1 MVARLRM
8 TNPVTGETRKVST
21 FKQLR
26 KLRDSYKK
34 LPGVTTGI
42 KQLLDQQYLQQTPR
56 FVRRGRRKAAAA
68 EQRLVN
74 LIRARMKAK
83 EKITISRNGVSQNLV
98 RIQDDKGIA
107 LASEQTAN
115 IVQTA
120 FAQERTAQEQQLAG
134 ELEQAKSEGAIVKAG
149 GVTESGQAQISIQRP
164 PQEQGVGPIN
174 IPDKNASQIAGG
186 SAAIIDKL
194 RTSFTLAGPP
204 EPNPDARVPLVRE
217 EIEVQEAGGMA
228 IPSNFFEGV
237 VGSAVRKQSEFLGVR
252 SKAKEIQQSFQEQV
266 AGKFISFASGESIL
280 PQQQSD
286 LQIIPPQFTAPAS
299 LTAITGLGIS
309 GIVEGGFNTLNI
321 IPQAIKDPVKTG
333 IELINVPGQVVS
345 AGQRIVKEPIS
356 GVTSIG
362 TSVFLFGKGLK
373 AVKSVTPKPFK
384 FDIPVEGGRSTRVV
398 GLGFENPRLAK
409 PLISIIKKDIT
420 QKFPIE
426 VQILGNPK
434 PNLKGFRESGSVI
447 LETGIQGK
455 IAQEFLKSRQKTIPE
470 ARKILLGKKILRAT
484 EKQTSRGGID
494 LFPKTTSALGEKGVL
509 VVKEFAKT
517 QDATIFG
524 SFPQQAKILPEFIRE
539 VGDIDIKVSG
549 STKNA
554 GILAKGLTTDLIKA
568 GETARISPKEVT
580 SIETLRGGE
589 FIKAVELKT
598 KEMGELE
605 VLKGEVGESV
615 LGLKIQQPR
624 IKIEGIKSTKLSEQ
638 GLAKGSSIFTLRKGE
653 SGFEIM
659 PKPKRV
665 KDIADFFSVQKSLI
679 DSRIFPNPKTKF
691 FETIKDTTIDRGG
704 FEFLGKTFVK
714 RISKKGRLSNQLK
727 QLEQLFP
734 SDLIKSKDLIIEPF
748 PELKG
753 PFKEN
758 VAILE
763 MRKKLALDNPIQPF
777 KELKGE
783 FEVNPNILKMR
794 KKVAQEGIIKI
805 KTKQVIFEPPRRSS
819 FFRSTKSP
827 SIIVS
832 SKFKSSPSLFK
843 STSIIESSAVSS
855 SFSKQ
860 SSIVSVSPSISKSM
874 FLSSS
879 PVSISTSPSII
890 SRSPSIRSSSPSI
903 ISSSFSSIST
913 SPSPKSSIVSV
924 SPSSSF
930 YSSKSLFS
938 SSFSKF
944 GSSRTPPSIF
954 RSSSPS
960 KSKSR
965 FKKREPGF
973 NVIMIERREEV
984 KANRKLLPKR
994 EAIRLGRDV
1003 ADNTVSASYRIT
1015 KSKTNVPSSRRS
1027 KLARGQSPPAKKFRE
1042 SKSRP
1047 GFFVEKRSF
1056 RIDTQGE
1063 KQGLTV
1069 ARLISDRLRKMGGF
1083 SNGKRTDKVFRFDMG
1098 L

>member
-1 MVARLRM
+1 MVARLKM
-8 TNPVTGETRKVST
+8 TNPVTGKTRKVST

-26 KLRDSYKK
+26 KLRDQFKK
-34 LPGVTTGI
+34 GQPHSI
-42 KQLLDQQYLQQTPR
+42 RKLLDQQYLQQTPR
-56 FVRRGRRKAAAA
+56 FIRRGRRKAAAENERIA
-68 EQRLVN
+68 ELINARREEIDRKRIQNKEGQEVN
-74 LIRARMKAK
+74 LIKVNTSEGIEIATPKAA
-83 EKITISRNGVSQNLV
+83 EGLMIL
-98 RIQDDKGIA
+98 
-107 LASEQTAN
+107 EQ
-115 IVQTA
+115 QK
-120 FAQERTAQEQQLAG
+120 RTKAEQQLASQ
-134 ELEQAKSEGAIVKAG
+134 LEQAKSEGALIKPA
-149 GVTESGQAQISIQRP
+149 GVTSSGEAQISIFRP
-164 PQEQGVGPIN
+164 PEEPGVGPIE
-174 IPDKNASQIAGG
+174 IPTENASQVAGG
-186 SAAIIDKL
+186 TAGIIDNL
-194 RTSFTLAGPP
+194 RNSFTLAGPP
-204 EPNPDARVPLVRE
+204 KPDVKVPLVRE
-217 EIEVQEAGGMA
+217 EVKVEEAGGMS
-228 IPSNFFEGV
+228 IPGNFFEAVAGT
-237 VGSAVRKQSEFLGVR
+237 AVRKQSEFLGVR

-299 LTAITGLGIS
+299 LTAITGLGIA
-309 GIVEGGFNTLNI
+309 GIVEGGFGTLAI

-333 IELINVPGQVVS
+333 IELINVPQQIAS
-345 AGQRIVKEPIS
+345 AGQRIAREPVS
-356 GVTSIG
+356 GITSIG
-362 TSVFLFGKGLK
+362 TSAFLLGKGFK
-373 AVKSVTPKPFK
+373 AVKAITPRPFK
-384 FDIPVEGGRSTRVV
+384 FSIPVQGGRSTRVV
-398 GLGFENPRLAK
+398 GLGIENVRLAK
-409 PLISIIKKDIT
+409 PIISIIKKDSPSI
-420 QKFPIE
+420 FPAEIQ
-426 VQILGNPK
+426 VLGTPK
-434 PNLKGFRESGSVI
+434 ASLKGFKPGSGLA
-447 LETGIQGK
+447 LETGIQSK
-455 IAQEFLKSRQKTIPE
+455 IAQQTLIRQGASSLE
-470 ARKILLGKKILRAT
+470 ARKISLARPILKAT
-484 EKQTSRGGID
+484 QKQTARGGLD
-494 LFPKTTSALGEKGVL
+494 LFPESTARIGKKGTQA
-509 VVKEFAKT
+509 VKEFAIE

-524 SFPQQAKILPEFIRE
+524 SFPQQGQVLPRFIRE
-539 VGDIDIKVSG
+539 PVDIDVFVKG
-549 STKNA
+549 TTLEA
-554 GILAKGLTTDLIKA
+554 EGLALQLGKRLELA
-568 GETARISPKEVT
+568 GERVRIPKSEPT
-580 SIETLRGGE
+580 HIETMIGGKFE
-589 FIKAVELKT
+589 KAIELKT
-598 KEMGELE
+598 KEMGMIDALSSD
-605 VLKGEVGESV
+605 VAGESV
-615 LGLKIQQPR
+615 FGLKLDQPR
-624 IKIEGIKSTKLSEQ
+624 TRIEGVKVTALSEQ
-638 GLAKGSSIFTLRKGE
+638 GLRKGASIFTLRKGT
-653 SGFEIM
+653 SGFKLL
-659 PKPKRV
+659 PKEHRI
-665 KDIADFFSVQKSLI
+665 KDIGDFFGVQESLI
-679 DSRIFPNPKTKF
+679 RSRIFPFKKA
-691 FETIKDTTIDRGG
+691 RL
-704 FEFLGKTFVK
+704 LGK
-714 RISKKGRLSNQLK
+714 LEELK
-727 QLEQLFP
+727 
-734 SDLIKSKDLIIEPF
+734 ITF
-748 PELKG
+748 PESAVKSSRR
-753 PFKEN
+753 
-758 VAILE
+758 IL
-763 MRKKLALDNPIQPF
+763 
-777 KELKGE
+777 
-783 FEVNPNILKMR
+783 
-794 KKVAQEGIIKI
+794 
-805 KTKQVIFEPPRRSS
+805 FEPIKVKKSS
-819 FFRSTKSP
+819 FFKSTKSP

-913 SPSPKSSIVSV
+913 SPSPKSSSIVSV

-973 NVIMIERREEV
+973 NVIMIERRQEV